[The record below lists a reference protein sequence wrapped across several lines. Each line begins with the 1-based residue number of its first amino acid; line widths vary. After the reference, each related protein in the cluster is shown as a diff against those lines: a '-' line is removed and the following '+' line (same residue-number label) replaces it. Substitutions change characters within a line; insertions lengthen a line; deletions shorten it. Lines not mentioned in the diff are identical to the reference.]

1 MIYTGDVDS
10 MEGRLHLVFCCS
22 TRNKTEG
29 LGLEKQKE
37 KNIYRQ
43 PIWFSPAFILSP
55 HLLWSCHFWISPSL
69 LLGLGLVFWDLA

>member
-1 MIYTGDVDS
+1 MIHTGDVDS

-43 PIWFSPAFILSP
+43 PI
-55 HLLWSCHFWISPSL
+55 
-69 LLGLGLVFWDLA
+69 